1 MKGRASLA
9 AVAIIALIIGAAI
22 GALGMKYGT
31 QPTTVTSTA
40 TVVSTITTTKT
51 VTVTETISPTTTSPQ
66 TSTSTSTTTST
77 TTQLSPVA
85 KEALIYMVQEEK
97 LARDVYL
104 TLAKMYPTIPIFSN
118 IADSEQ
124 THVNAVMGLLE
135 KYGIKV
141 ELGPVGEFQ
150 NKTFTDLYK
159 KLVEMGSKN
168 VTEAL
173 KVGCM
178 IEELD
183 IKDLHEWIEKVQN
196 YPDIVKVFEFLMMG
210 SRNHL
215 RSFYWTLKNVY
226 GIEYHPQYISVAEFN
241 QIINSPM
248 EIPATSS
255 VPAGTGGGQHGKP
268 GG

>member
-1 MKGRASLA
+1 MKGRASIV
-9 AVAIIALIIGAAI
+9 AVAIVALIIGAAA
-22 GALGMKYGT
+22 GALGVKYIAQQAPVT
-31 QPTTVTSTA
+31 TTVTVTSTM
-40 TVVSTITTTKT
+40 TKTETTTTTLVKKP
-51 VTVTETISPTTTSPQ
+51 SPTSTAAQ
-66 TSTSTSTTTST
+66 TGTSTTPGTA
-77 TTQLSPVA
+77 TQLSPVA
-85 KEALIYMVQEEK
+85 EEALVYMVQEEK

-104 TLAKMYPTIPIFSN
+104 TLAKTYPTIPVFSN

-141 ELGPVGEFQ
+141 ELGPVGEFP
-150 NKTFTDLYK
+150 NKTFTDLYE
-159 KLVEMGSKN
+159 KLVSMGSKN

-226 GIEYHPQYISVAEFN
+226 GIEYHPQYISVEEFN
-241 QIINSPM
+241 QIVNSPM

-255 VPAGTGGGQHGKP
+255 VPAGAGKHGKP
-268 GG
+268 

>member
-1 MKGRASLA
+1 MKGKASLA
-9 AVAIIALIIGAAI
+9 AVAIVALIIGAAI
-22 GALGMKYGT
+22 GALGVKYGT
-31 QPTTVTSTA
+31 QPVTVTSTA
-40 TVVSTITTTKT
+40 TVIS
-51 VTVTETISPTTTSPQ
+51 TVTETKTTTVTVAPSPTATSPQ
-66 TSTSTSTTTST
+66 ASTSATTSVA

-85 KEALIYMVQEEK
+85 KEALVYMVQEEK

-104 TLAKMYPTIPIFSN
+104 TLAKMYPTVPVFSN

-141 ELGPVGEFQ
+141 ELGPVGEFP

-159 KLVEMGSKN
+159 KLVDMGSKN
-168 VTEAL
+168 ITEAL

-226 GIEYHPQYISVAEFN
+226 GIEYHPQYISVEEFN

-255 VPAGTGGGQHGKP
+255 VPAGAGGGHGKP

>member
-1 MKGRASLA
+1 MNAKASLA

-22 GALGMKYGT
+22 GALGMKYGV
-31 QPTTVTSTA
+31 QPVTVTSTA
-40 TVVSTITTTKT
+40 TVISTVTKTETTIITETPPTITTQ
-51 VTVTETISPTTTSPQ
+51 Q
-66 TSTSTSTTTST
+66 TSTSTTSVT

-159 KLVEMGSKN
+159 KLVDMGSKN

-183 IKDLHEWIEKVQN
+183 IKDLHEWIEKVQS

-226 GIEYHPQYISVAEFN
+226 GIEYHPQYISVEEFN

>member
-1 MKGRASLA
+1 MKGKASLA
-9 AVAIIALIIGAAI
+9 AVAVIALIIGAAV
-22 GALGMKYGT
+22 GALGMKYGM
-31 QPTTVTSTA
+31 QPVTVTSTA
-40 TVVSTITTTKT
+40 TVTLTSVETTT
-51 VTVTETISPTTTSPQ
+51 VTLTQPVAGAQVTAPTTT
-66 TSTSTSTTTST
+66 TTASS
-77 TTQLSPVA
+77 QLSPVA
-85 KEALIYMVQEEK
+85 KEALVYMVQEEK

-104 TLAKMYPTIPIFSN
+104 TLAKMYPNIPIFSN

-124 THVNAVMGLLE
+124 THVNSVLGLLE

-141 ELGPVGEFQ
+141 ELGPAGEFP

-159 KLVEMGSKN
+159 KLVDIGSKN

-215 RSFYWTLKNVY
+215 RSFYWALKNVY
-226 GIEYHPQYISVAEFN
+226 GIEYHPQYISVEEFN

-255 VPAGTGGGQHGKP
+255 VPAGAGGGQHGKP